1 MFVGVV
7 ADGEQVA
14 VVVVQEGEV
23 HAGQRFN
30 AAGQGLCLGDA
41 LAGNC
46 PDVGHRQALGGRP
59 LVCVELCQLA
69 PGQRSVGG
77 LIVTGGQL
85 QLLQF
90 AAQVQALLI
99 QGIQPESTIV
109 SSFCA
114 RRQGSPL
121 RDQRLQLFD
130 QHRQQRG
137 VSVAH
142 LAMGEPHLLAQGRD
156 RLGVRTCA
164 GIGVQQRVEGVE
176 QTLGQSP
183 VELGRVGH
191 FQQAGPECQQQGGE
205 VAAVHARD
213 IQR

>member
-41 LAGNC
+41 LAGDC
-46 PDVGHRQALGGRP
+46 PDVGHRQALRGRP

-69 PGQRSVGG
+69 PGQRSVGC

-121 RDQRLQLFD
+121 RDQRLQLID
-130 QHRQQRG
+130 
-137 VSVAH
+137 
-142 LAMGEPHLLAQGRD
+142 
-156 RLGVRTCA
+156 
-164 GIGVQQRVEGVE
+164 
-176 QTLGQSP
+176 
-183 VELGRVGH
+183 
-191 FQQAGPECQQQGGE
+191 
-205 VAAVHARD
+205 
-213 IQR
+213 